1 MIFIENCFLNVFFFS
16 ESIAGEFTYVHS
28 DTRAHRYNNG
38 TLVLSD
44 IEENDAGSYLCQASN
59 GIGAGLS
66 KIITLDVLGKDLMYY
81 LGYHTF
87 SKILNKL
94 HYSRLKVFRIKLT

>member
-1 MIFIENCFLNVFFFS
+1 MDTEFTVILKIFIIFLENCFMCVLFS

-28 DTRAHRYNNG
+28 NPRAHRYNNG

-66 KIITLDVLGKDLMYY
+66 RIITLDVLGKTL
-81 LGYHTF
+81 
-87 SKILNKL
+87 
-94 HYSRLKVFRIKLT
+94 RLLFNLP

>member
-1 MIFIENCFLNVFFFS
+1 MDTNIVKKCQVETEISFIRSICIIFLEILFCMFFFFS

-28 DTRAHRYNNG
+28 NPRAHRYNNG

-66 KIITLDVLGKDLMYY
+66 RIITLDVLGNALM
-81 LGYHTF
+81 L
-87 SKILNKL
+87 L
-94 HYSRLKVFRIKLT
+94 